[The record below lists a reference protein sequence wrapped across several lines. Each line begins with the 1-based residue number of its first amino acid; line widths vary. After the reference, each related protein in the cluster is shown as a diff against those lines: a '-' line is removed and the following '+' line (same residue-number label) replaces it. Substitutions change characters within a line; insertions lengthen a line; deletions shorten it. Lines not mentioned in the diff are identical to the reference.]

1 MSHRNV
7 VGRVS
12 TGYVAAF
19 ALAILGICLLTLNV
33 SRDVSTAPSATLADV
48 RPRRA
53 SPESTT
59 DLPDARVNAP
69 ASPPIEPLDRWQ
81 ADRDRAERPTPAL
94 RFRLSGSVMDA
105 CGMHELW
112 NDCSKLNGF
121 LERMRAEPRD
131 VDWAPAAE
139 ARIER
144 AVYEGERGQYRIRA
158 LECHSTR
165 CVLEVVSESR
175 TNGIAYAAAHD
186 DGLTEDVGAVASE
199 NDPQT
204 GIRTQVFVQ
213 IWQKRDDV
221 LSSTHLDR

>member
-1 MSHRNV
+1 VSHRKL

-12 TGYVAAF
+12 TGYIAAF

-33 SRDVSTAPSATLADV
+33 SREVSTA
-48 RPRRA
+48 
-53 SPESTT
+53 SPVT
-59 DLPDARVNAP
+59 LPDVQLRHSSANRTADTPNPQAIAPTTPRVV
-69 ASPPIEPLDRWQ
+69 PLDRWQ
-81 ADRDRAERPTPAL
+81 AESDRAERSMPAL

-105 CGMHELW
+105 CGLHDLW

-121 LERMRAEPRD
+121 LERMRAVPRD

-144 AVYEGERGQYRIRA
+144 AVYDGERGQYRIRA

-175 TNGIAYAAAHD
+175 TNGISYAAAYD
-186 DGLTEDVGAVASE
+186 DGLNEDVGAVASE
-199 NDPQT
+199 YDPQT
-204 GIRTQVFVQ
+204 GIRTLVFVQ
-213 IWQKRDDV
+213 IWQKSDAF
-221 LSSTHLDR
+221 LPIHLDH

>member
-1 MSHRNV
+1 MSHRKF

-19 ALAILGICLLTLNV
+19 ALAIVGICLLTVNV
-33 SRDVSTAPSATLADV
+33 SREVSTA
-48 RPRRA
+48 
-53 SPESTT
+53 SPVT
-59 DLPDARVNAP
+59 LPDVQLGPSSANRAADAP
-69 ASPPIEPLDRWQ
+69 NPQPTAATTPRAEPLDRWQ
-81 ADRDRAERPTPAL
+81 AENDRAERSVPAL

-105 CGMHELW
+105 CGLHELW

-158 LECHSTR
+158 LECHSSR

-175 TNGIAYAAAHD
+175 TNGIAYVAASD
-186 DGLTEDVGAVASE
+186 DGLNEDVGAVASE
-199 NDPQT
+199 YDPQT
-204 GIRTQVFVQ
+204 GIRTLVFVQ
-213 IWQKRDDV
+213 IWQKSDDF
-221 LSSTHLDR
+221 LAIHLDH